1 MTFPVRNRL
10 PVLLAAVAASALV
23 LTGCATDDTSA
34 DGSTASESCQDTTSG
49 AAVKS
54 LDVSGEFGAVPT
66 VDFSAPLSVKKTER
80 AVLIEGDGAET
91 APGDR
96 VAVEL
101 TLYNATS
108 GDTLAQTRYDGLG
121 AQQIVVSDATGI
133 LPGIVRTIECV
144 PAGSRIASVISPD
157 DGFGDVGASDGSVKA
172 TDSLLLVA
180 DVLSI
185 TPEKATG
192 ADQAPVEGLP
202 TVALATS
209 GQPTVTIPETDPPTE
224 LQLATL
230 KQGDGETVQEG
241 DTVTVH
247 YQGVN
252 WRTGEVFDESWGDGP
267 ASFATTGVVPG
278 FSAALVGSAV
288 GSQVLAVLPPSAG
301 YGDAG
306 QPSAGI
312 EGTDT
317 LVFVVDILATTR

>member
-1 MTFPVRNRL
+1 MTFFVRTRL
-10 PVLLAAVAASALV
+10 PLFLAAAAASALL
-23 LTGCATDDTSA
+23 LTGCTGGDTSPTS
-34 DGSTASESCQDTTSG
+34 DASAESCQDTPSGDAVTSI
-49 AAVKS
+49 
-54 LDVSGEFGAVPT
+54 DVSGDFGATPT
-66 VDFSAPLSVKKTER
+66 VDFQAPLSVKNTER
-80 AVLIEGDGAET
+80 EVLIAGDGGET

-108 GDTLAQTRYDGLG
+108 GDTLAQTRYDNLG
-121 AQQIVVSDATGI
+121 TQQIVLSDATGI

-144 PAGSRIASVISPD
+144 PAGSRIVSVISPD
-157 DGFGDVGASDGSVKA
+157 DGFGDVGASDGSVAA

-185 TPEKATG
+185 TPDKATG
-192 ADQAPVEGLP
+192 ADQPPVDGLP
-202 TVALATS
+202 TVTLAKS
-209 GQPTVTIPETDPPTE
+209 GQPTVAIPKTNPPAD

-230 KQGDGETVQEG
+230 KLGDGESVLEG

-267 ASFATTGVVPG
+267 ASFATTAVVPG
-278 FSAALVGSAV
+278 FSAALVGATV
-288 GSQVLAVLPPSAG
+288 GSQVLAVLPPSEG
-301 YGDAG
+301 YGEAG
-306 QPSAGI
+306 QPSASI

>member
-1 MTFPVRNRL
+1 VTFPVRI
-10 PVLLAAVAASALV
+10 PVLLAATAAIALA
-23 LTGCATDDTSA
+23 LTGCAGDSESSPNATT
-34 DGSTASESCQDTTSG
+34 TAESCQDTKSG
-49 AAVKS
+49 DAVS
-54 LDVSGEFGAVPT
+54 SIDVSGDFGAVPT
-66 VDFSAPLSVKKTER
+66 VDFAAPLSVKKTER
-80 AVLIEGDGAET
+80 EVLIAGDGAET

-108 GDTLAQTRYDGLG
+108 GATLAQTRYDNLG
-121 AQQIVVSDATGI
+121 TQQIVVSDATGI

-144 PAGSRIASVISPD
+144 PAGSRVAAVISPD
-157 DGFGDVGASDGSVKA
+157 DGFGDVGASDGSVAA

-180 DVLSI
+180 DVLGI

-192 ADQAPVEGLP
+192 ADQAPVEGMP
-202 TVALATS
+202 TVTLAKD
-209 GQPTVTIPETDPPTE
+209 GQPTVTIPDADPSAE

-230 KQGDGETVQEG
+230 KLGGGEAVQGT
-241 DTVTVH
+241 
-247 YQGVN
+247 N

-278 FSAALVGSAV
+278 FSAALVGATV